1 MDVRFV
7 RVEEETPARVAEEV
21 SDLRAQLGTAHAKTA
36 HLHEELLSAEDQE
49 KIKKRAELNHKL
61 RRAVGELLKTAAT
74 TPVHA
79 VSARCKAEQL
89 VREDYLNEAYERQ
102 DGSPVIIITYEHN
115 FFCACCP
122 PQPWQPDGMRRS
134 GMAFSNVYAH
144 MGSKLHFKNFYEAV
158 HGRSSTE
165 EEWLQYT
172 AGNAYGPMRALR
184 TKHLAQAAKRQRHKQ
199 LMRRWRGIVHG
210 LAGMKAAQ
218 QRAAKRAYAPGACG
232 FEESRVHFEH
242 LAGAP

>member
-1 MDVRFV
+1 MQRALQHSCSIYICS
-7 RVEEETPARVAEEV
+7 EQRVASRRMEV
-21 SDLRAQLGTAHAKTA
+21 A
-36 HLHEELLSAEDQE
+36 
-49 KIKKRAELNHKL
+49 AELPPAVAPIADAALQQKL
-61 RRAVGELLKTAAT
+61 HDKLFHLGVNG
-74 TPVHA
+74 
-79 VSARCKAEQL
+79 EQL
-89 VREDYLNEAYERQ
+89 HGTLNETYEQQ

-115 FFCACCP
+115 FFCACCS

-232 FEESRVHFEH
+232 FEESRAHFEH